1 MKIIME
7 NMNNKNTNP
16 KDKALDKALEGFLNT
31 ENQDPNL
38 DCSSGVCVIK
48 GDKSLVERINKKI
61 ITEDGRQLLF

>member
-1 MKIIME
+1 MQNKE
-7 NMNNKNTNP
+7 NTKSEKN
-16 KDKALDKALEGFLNT
+16 LDKSLDGFLNT

-38 DCSSGVCVIK
+38 DCTSGVCVIK

>member
-1 MKIIME
+1 ME
-7 NMNNKNTNP
+7 KNEKQKETSNL
-16 KDKALDKALEGFLNT
+16 DKALDGFLNT

>member
-1 MKIIME
+1 ME
-7 NMNNKNTNP
+7 NYKNEDKLK
-16 KDKALDKALEGFLNT
+16 KDNSLDKVLDGYLNT

-48 GDKSLVERINKKI
+48 GDKSLIERINKKI

>member
-1 MKIIME
+1 ME
-7 NMNNKNTNP
+7 NKENKKEVSN
-16 KDKALDKALEGFLNT
+16 LDKALEGFLNT
-31 ENQDPNL
+31 ENHDPNL

>member
-1 MKIIME
+1 ME
-7 NMNNKNTNP
+7 NKENK
-16 KDKALDKALEGFLNT
+16 KEVSKLDKALEGFLNT

-38 DCSSGVCVIK
+38 DCSTGVCVIK

>member
-1 MKIIME
+1 ME
-7 NMNNKNTNP
+7 ANNEQNKKAEDLN
-16 KDKALDKALEGFLNT
+16 KALDGYLNT
-31 ENQDPNL
+31 ESQDM